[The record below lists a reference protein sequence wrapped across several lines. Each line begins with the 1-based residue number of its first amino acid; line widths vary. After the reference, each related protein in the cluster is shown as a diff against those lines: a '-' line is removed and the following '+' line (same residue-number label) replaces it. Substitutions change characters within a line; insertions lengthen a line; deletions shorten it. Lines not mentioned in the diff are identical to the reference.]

1 MARCVRTETF
11 GHEAEHG
18 EHDEAGEHGCAA
30 VDEAHQDGVPAA
42 GHAQTVRHSG
52 RPDSKHRTEQSLPD
66 MADLSKDG
74 SIVAPWEWPN

>member
-42 GHAQTVRHSG
+42 GHA
-52 RPDSKHRTEQSLPD
+52 PDSQTLRPTGQHTTGQNGHYRTWL
-66 MADLSKDG
+66 
-74 SIVAPWEWPN
+74 I